1 MKRILALLLLLPV
14 TACAATGAIQVK
26 DFGGM
31 QDVIAAD
38 KMNHKYA
45 TDCQNVILDEYRGS
59 IVKRRGFTKY
69 NTTALT
75 GGQSIKKQFVYKQ
88 QDGDEYIIVHSS
100 NSIFYSLN
108 GSGSFSILTSTITT
122 YTYSFTTGR
131 DYLIGSNG
139 TDNPLAW
146 NGTTLIHYTTN
157 NSTGMVKGKY
167 IVYWNNRLFIAGVSS
182 YLSTLYYSEAN
193 NPQHIGTFN
202 YININVADG
211 DYITGLLV
219 WNNRLIV
226 FKRFSTWEVQE
237 VSAGVFV
244 IRLLSQEIGCLYGD
258 SIAEVRGF
266 PMWVSHRGVE
276 LYDGNF
282 NLVSE
287 PIDNQIKALKQL
299 NIGVEAWTQTTA
311 ADWGAGTGTNIDT
324 TTYDG
329 SVGIKSK
336 IEKNQ
341 SQDEYY
347 YIVTPVSTG
356 TVVIRQS
363 FMVSKNIYISTITFG
378 MGSMKSA
385 YQYVPF
391 DITCNISTSP
401 IGGVISSVTISAIN
415 MPDNTNWPLKYTTFD
430 FSNTNSL
437 LSPGNTYYMIFTT
450 TGTAY
455 MQSFDG
461 KDYYGPFLS
470 FGTSH
475 YDTAY
480 GSGTL
485 THTYIWDQSGID
497 LIFSIYGQTILSAS
511 YTAQALNAGTS
522 FGSWSNFS
530 VDETSQQNDAVSY
543 YAITATTTYNLT
555 TNTPFPVTNGTPINS
570 SVGPYIIIGSSL
582 IRTSASVVPKI
593 NSLTVAWNTGASVPM
608 VATQYKD
615 RYYLSCMGANATYN
629 DTVYVFD
636 RDRNWIRYTGWNMG
650 ASCMYKNKL
659 YTGDSSG
666 NGYIYLQDVAN
677 LFTDNGSAFTAYWQ
691 SKAFDCDTIMNEK
704 VFTDIWVSAKNTD
717 LSSTLSIDYR
727 LDGESD
733 DFSTV
738 SIDLYQTWGYRVQR
752 IPLAFATKGYYIQIK
767 IRSETATDMHVKE
780 VTIPYD
786 IQPAR

>member
-122 YTYSFTTGR
+122 DTYSFTTGR

-226 FKRFSTWEVQE
+226 FKRFSAWEVQE

-244 IRLLSQEIGCLYGD
+244 IRLLSQEIGCLYEE

-329 SVGIKSK
+329 SVGIVSEYHDECSTTTTNSYFAVSNDNLYAAQK
-336 IEKNQ
+336 IMQ
-341 SQDEYY
+341 SFIPAYDG
-347 YIVTPVSTG
+347 ILNGVTVKLSTDKLYVSTG
-356 TVVIRQS
+356 TYIVSLENYNNTMLASATINTS
-363 FMVSKNIYISTITFG
+363 EFEHMVPKYVTLPFSNIALTKNSTYYIAISTFISPFKGLSGVFYWHYNNTNPYARG
-378 MGSMKSA
+378 NMA
-385 YQYVPF
+385 YQSAGWGFVP
-391 DITCNISTSP
+391 
-401 IGGVISSVTISAIN
+401 
-415 MPDNTNWPLKYTTFD
+415 MPN
-430 FSNTNSL
+430 
-437 LSPGNTYYMIFTT
+437 
-450 TGTAY
+450 
-455 MQSFDG
+455 
-461 KDYYGPFLS
+461 
-470 FGTSH
+470 
-475 YDTAY
+475 YDTYFYA
-480 GSGTL
+480 
-485 THTYIWDQSGID
+485 
-497 LIFSIYGQTILSAS
+497 TIIATTSAS
-511 YTAQALNAGTS
+511 FTSQYHQAT
-522 FGSWSNFS
+522 SWSTWGNFS
-530 VDETSQQNDAVSY
+530 VDNTVPSSTTLTY
-543 YAITATTTYNLT
+543 YAITSTSAYNLS
-555 TNTPFPVTNGTPINS
+555 TNTPFSITNGMPINS
-570 SVGPYIIIGSSL
+570 NVGPYIKIISSAT
-582 IRTSASVVPKI
+582 RCDPASTPFL
-593 NSLTVAWNTGASVPM
+593 NSFTIAWNTGASIPIIG
-608 VATQYKD
+608 TQYKD

-650 ASCMYKNKL
+650 ASCLYKNKL